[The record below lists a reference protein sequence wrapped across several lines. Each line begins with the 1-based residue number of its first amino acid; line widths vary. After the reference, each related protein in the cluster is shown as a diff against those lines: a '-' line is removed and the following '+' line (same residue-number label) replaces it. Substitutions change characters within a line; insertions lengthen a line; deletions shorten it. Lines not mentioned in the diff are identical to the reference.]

1 MQSSPHNPDGPRC
14 PICRAE
20 VSTALK
26 FCGSCGSQLV
36 ETPAQEIRS
45 LNYLLS
51 ELARWEAGG
60 IVQSEQAKE
69 LRENYQRRREELRAQ
84 LTVNGNQAKLSASLH
99 ETKTPATPH
108 QPKQPTPSAAI
119 PRKPQKPRR
128 TLLETLADPHTIRIL
143 LYTGAA
149 MLVVGVVIWLRDVLY
164 LKLQEPIV
172 QATLLATGTIA
183 VTISGWF
190 TILRTRLLLTG
201 RALTLIGSL
210 LVPVNFWFL
219 VRSGLIENNGRAWIV
234 CAFCALLYAHTAALL
249 REKLYVY
256 LASIATIA
264 TAWTLIYR
272 IEPEAFGLYALALMI
287 VSILFL
293 HLSRLFP
300 LTTVNEQRTRE
311 ADRETKANP
320 QAPIRNP
327 QSKERMSYEL
337 WGPPLVHVAL
347 AGAGIAA
354 LLYMLLRL
362 GSSPS
367 FADGTLRLRASD
379 YDPSIAVLLF
389 AFVAYAAWL
398 AGRYIYTERRVL
410 LYTTSAL
417 ALFWTEFL
425 ATDGFKVSGSVQ
437 ILLLAA
443 TASIVALAARMM
455 KDDALAVALHRAS
468 LIVSVALASVL
479 YIVLS
484 AAPSYTITHS
494 AILAFLAA
502 TFAIS
507 SAPRFSER
515 VAASTLAHAS
525 AVFASAAF
533 LVALLSLSLQSAT
546 LFYAACAVWPFALRA
561 VARLTRRM
569 KREMQLTLP
578 FMRVADAEFVLL
590 LVLASIVAF
599 AFDQTPVGSLQTL
612 DPLRGAMFCVLP
624 GAFIY
629 GALRSWRERSV
640 FGATLMSVAALIL
653 VGAAGD
659 ALKYI
664 GALPAA
670 WPVATAVIISA
681 FLLREA
687 AYRLL
692 RPDSIKPSSGNSRS
706 AKLVMRLSHTAV
718 PLSRVAVIRLVADCA
733 VVASASLWL
742 TTTLYHLN
750 EGGTS
755 AAVVLFLALFY
766 WIERTARLRHS
777 WLVYVSAVHAGAL
790 CLTILIALRVDAQ
803 WFACVLVL
811 TLFPVF
817 FLTGRYTLSRKLD
830 WLARP
835 ANRAAGIIA
844 ALVSLIS
851 LAQALAHLRVGESLL
866 LAPCVALGAVALLS
880 FTASLQSRN
889 QARARYFRAGL
900 YSSVITFALACLRAG
915 YDPLS
920 DVEIYTSPVAV
931 LLLVIAYLSVRRKWD
946 EYARDTGPLLWM
958 GSLLLCAPLLI
969 HALQYRLFLDVPAA
983 WRDLATLCASLALV
997 FFGVMGR
1004 LRAPLLVGAVSLAS
1018 ELLLLSLTSVD
1029 WLQIPLK
1036 VYLISVG
1043 ALILVFWGLLEFR
1056 REQILLMRQR
1066 FDERREYA
1074 RERFG
1079 EWR

>member
-1 MQSSPHNPDGPRC
+1 MQSSTQAPEPPRC

-20 VSTALK
+20 VSPALK

-60 IVQSEQAKE
+60 IVQPEQANE
-69 LRENYQRRREELRAQ
+69 LRESYERRREELRTQ
-84 LTVNGNQAKLSASLH
+84 LTANGNQAKLSQPPNEA
-99 ETKTPATPH
+99 KPPARPP
-108 QPKQPTPSAAI
+108 QPQPSAAI
-119 PRKPQKPRR
+119 TRKPQKPER
-128 TLLETLADPHTIRIL
+128 TLLETLADPHTIRLL

-172 QATLLATGTIA
+172 QATLLATGTIS

-256 LASIATIA
+256 LAGLATIA
-264 TAWTLIYR
+264 TAWTIIYR
-272 IEPEAFGLYALALMI
+272 IEPEAFGLYALTLMI
-287 VSILFL
+287 VSVIFL
-293 HLSRLFP
+293 HLSRLFS
-300 LTTVNEQRTRE
+300 LTTVNQQPTTEDE
-311 ADRETKANP
+311 GETKANP
-320 QAPIRNP
+320 KSATRNP
-327 QSKERMSYEL
+327 QSKERMTYEL

-347 AGAGIAA
+347 TGAGIAA

-367 FADGTLRLRASD
+367 FSDGTLRLRASD

-389 AFVAYAAWL
+389 AFAAYAAWF
-398 AGRYIYTERRVL
+398 AGRYIYTTGRVL
-410 LYTTSAL
+410 LYTISAL
-417 ALFWTEFL
+417 ALFWMEFL
-425 ATDGFKVSGSVQ
+425 ATDGFKLSGSVQ
-437 ILLLAA
+437 ILLLVA
-443 TASIVALAARMM
+443 TAFIVALAARMM

-468 LIVSVALASVL
+468 LIVSVSLASAI
-479 YIVLS
+479 YPVLS
-484 AAPSYTITHS
+484 AASSYTFTHS

-502 TFAIS
+502 TFAMS
-507 SAPRFSER
+507 SAPHLSER
-515 VAASTLAHAS
+515 VGGATLAHAS
-525 AVFASAAF
+525 ALFASAAF
-533 LVALLSLSLQSAT
+533 LVALLSLNLQSAT
-546 LFYAACAVWPFALRA
+546 LFYAACATWPFILYAA
-561 VARLTRRM
+561 ARLTRRM
-569 KREMQLTLP
+569 ERETQLTVP
-578 FMRVADAEFVLL
+578 FMRIADAEFVLL

-599 AFDQTPVGSLQTL
+599 AFDQTPVDSLQTL
-612 DPLRGAMFCVLP
+612 DPLRGAMFCVLS
-624 GAFIY
+624 GAVIY
-629 GALRSWRERSV
+629 GTVRCLRERSV
-640 FGATLMSVAALIL
+640 FGATLISVAALIL

-659 ALKYI
+659 ALKYV
-664 GALPAA
+664 GALPTA

-692 RPDSIKPSSGNSRS
+692 RTESIKPSDSNSRS
-706 AKLVMRLSHTAV
+706 SKLALRLSHTAV
-718 PLSRVAVIRLVADCA
+718 RLSRVAVIRLVADCA

-742 TTTLYHLN
+742 TTALYHLN

-755 AAVVLFLALFY
+755 AAVVLFLALLY
-766 WIERTARLRHS
+766 WMERTARLRHP

-790 CLTILIALRVDAQ
+790 CLAILIALRVDAQ
-803 WFACVLVL
+803 WFACVLML
-811 TLFPVF
+811 TLFPAF
-817 FLTGRYTLSRKLD
+817 FLTGRYTLARRLD

-835 ANRAAGIIA
+835 ASVAAGINA
-844 ALVSLIS
+844 ALVSLVS
-851 LAQALAHLRVGESLL
+851 LAQAFAHLRVGESLL
-866 LAPCVALGAVALLS
+866 LAPCVALGAVALLT
-880 FTASLQSRN
+880 FAASLQSRN
-889 QARARYFRAGL
+889 QARVRYFRAGL

-915 YDPLS
+915 FDPLS

-931 LLLVIAYLSVRRKWD
+931 LLLVVAYLSVRRKWD
-946 EYARDTGPLLWM
+946 EYERDTVPLLWM
-958 GSLLLCAPLLI
+958 GSLLLCVPLLI
-969 HALQYRLFLDVPAA
+969 HALQYRLFLGVPAPG
-983 WRDLATLCASLALV
+983 RDLATLCASLALI
-997 FFGVMGR
+997 FFGAMGR

-1018 ELLLLSLTSVD
+1018 ELLALSLTSVD

-1043 ALILVFWGLLEFR
+1043 ALILLFWGLLEFR

-1066 FDERREYA
+1066 FNERREYA

-1079 EWR
+1079 EWK

>member
-1 MQSSPHNPDGPRC
+1 MQATEPPRC

-20 VSTALK
+20 VSPALR
-26 FCGSCGSQLV
+26 FCGSCGSQLS

-51 ELARWEAGG
+51 ELARWETGG
-60 IVQSEQAKE
+60 IVQPEQASE
-69 LRENYQRRREELRAQ
+69 LRESYEQRREQLRSQ
-84 LTVNGNQAKLSASLH
+84 LAANGNQAKLPQPPQEA
-99 ETKTPATPH
+99 KTPLRPT
-108 QPKQPTPSAAI
+108 QPKQPQPPAAI
-119 PRKPQKPRR
+119 ARKPQKPER
-128 TLLETLADPHTIRIL
+128 TLLETLADPHTIRLL

-172 QATLLATGTIA
+172 QATLLATGTIV
-183 VTISGWF
+183 VTISGWL

-219 VRSGLIENNGRAWIV
+219 VRSGLINNNGRAWLV

-256 LASIATIA
+256 LASVATIA

-287 VSILFL
+287 VSLIFL

-300 LTTVNEQRTRE
+300 LITVNEQALTE
-311 ADRETKANP
+311 AEGETKAN
-320 QAPIRNP
+320 QQSAISNR

-337 WGPPLVHVAL
+337 WGLPLVHVAL
-347 AGAGIAA
+347 AGVSIAA
-354 LLYMLLRL
+354 LFYMLLRL

-367 FADGTLRLRASD
+367 LADGILRLRTSD

-389 AFVAYAAWL
+389 ALAAYAAWF
-398 AGRYIYTERRVL
+398 AGHYIYKGGGVL
-410 LYTTSAL
+410 LYITSAL
-417 ALFWTEFL
+417 ALCWTELL
-425 ATDGFKVSGSVQ
+425 ATDGFRLSGPIQ

-443 TASIVALAARMM
+443 TAFIVALAARML
-455 KDDALAVALHRAS
+455 KDNVLAVALHRAS
-468 LIVSVALASVL
+468 LIVSVSLASAIYL
-479 YIVLS
+479 VLS
-484 AAPSYTITHS
+484 AASSYTITHS
-494 AILAFLAA
+494 VILIFLAA
-502 TFAIS
+502 TFAVS
-507 SAPRFSER
+507 SAQRFSER
-515 VAASTLAHAS
+515 VAAATLAHAS

-533 LVALLSLSLQSAT
+533 LVALMSLSLQSAT
-546 LFYAACAVWPFALRA
+546 LFYAACAVWPFMLYAA
-561 VARLTRRM
+561 ARLTRWM
-569 KREMQLTLP
+569 ERETQLTLP
-578 FMRVADAEFVLL
+578 FMRIADAEFALL

-599 AFDQTPVGSLQTL
+599 AYDQTPVDILQTL
-612 DPLRGAMFCVLP
+612 DPLRGAMLSVLS
-624 GAFIY
+624 GAVIY
-629 GALRSWRERSV
+629 GAMRGWRERSV
-640 FGATLMSVAALIL
+640 FGAALMSVAALIL

-659 ALKYI
+659 ALKYT

-670 WPVATAVIISA
+670 WPVATAIIISA

-687 AYRLL
+687 ADRLL
-692 RPDSIKPSSGNSRS
+692 RPDSIKASSGNSRS
-706 AKLVMRLSHTAV
+706 AKIAMRLS
-718 PLSRVAVIRLVADCA
+718 RIAVIHLVADCA

-742 TTTLYHLN
+742 TTTLYHLS

-755 AAVVLFLALFY
+755 AALVLFLALLY
-766 WIERTARLRHS
+766 WLERTARLRHS

-790 CLTILIALRVDAQ
+790 CLAILIALRVDAQ
-803 WFACVLVL
+803 WFASVLML

-817 FLTGRYTLSRKLD
+817 FLTGRYTLSREMD

-835 ANRAAGIIA
+835 AHHAAGIVA

-851 LAQALAHLRVGESLL
+851 LAQAFAHLRVGESLL
-866 LAPCVALGAVALLS
+866 LAPCVALGAVALLT
-880 FTASLQSRN
+880 FAASLKSRN
-889 QARARYFRAGL
+889 QARAHYFRAGL
-900 YSSVITFALACLRAG
+900 YSTVITFALACLRAG

-969 HALQYRLFLDVPAA
+969 HALQYRLFLDVPAP
-983 WRDLATLCASLALV
+983 WRDLATLCASLALI

-1004 LRAPLLVGAVSLAS
+1004 LRAPLLVGAVSLAA
-1018 ELLLLSLTSVD
+1018 ELLLLSVTSVD

-1043 ALILVFWGLLEFR
+1043 ALILLFWGLLEFR

-1066 FDERREYA
+1066 FNERREYA

-1079 EWR
+1079 EWK

>member
-1 MQSSPHNPDGPRC
+1 MQSSTQGTEPPRC

-20 VSTALK
+20 VSPALK
-26 FCGSCGSQLV
+26 FCSSCGSQLA
-36 ETPAQEIRS
+36 ETTAQEIRS

-51 ELARWEAGG
+51 ELARWETGG
-60 IVQSEQAKE
+60 IVHPEQANT
-69 LRENYQRRREELRAQ
+69 LRESYERRREELRAQ
-84 LTVNGNQAKLSASLH
+84 LTANGTEAKPSQPSP
-99 ETKTPATPH
+99 ETKTPLRPPQPQ
-108 QPKQPTPSAAI
+108 QPKPSAVI
-119 PRKPQKPRR
+119 PREPQKPAR
-128 TLLETLADPHTIRIL
+128 TLLETLADPHTIRLL

-183 VTISGWF
+183 VTISGWL

-219 VRSGLIENNGRAWIV
+219 VRSGLINNNGRAWIV

-256 LASIATIA
+256 LASVATIA
-264 TAWTLIYR
+264 TAWTIIYR
-272 IEPEAFGLYALALMI
+272 IEPEAFGLYALSLMI
-287 VSILFL
+287 VSLIFL

-300 LTTVNEQRTRE
+300 VTTDSRQPTTE
-311 ADRETKANP
+311 AEGKTKTNP
-320 QAPIRNP
+320 QSAIRNP
-327 QSKERMSYEL
+327 QSNEL

-347 AGAGIAA
+347 AGASIAA
-354 LLYMLLRL
+354 LIYMLLRL

-367 FADGTLRLRASD
+367 FADGILRLRASD
-379 YDPSIAVLLF
+379 YDPSIALLLF
-389 AFVAYAAWL
+389 AFAAYAAWF
-398 AGRYIYTERRVL
+398 AGRYIYTERRTS

-425 ATDGFKVSGSVQ
+425 ATDGFRLSGSTE
-437 ILLLAA
+437 ILLLSMIAFV
-443 TASIVALAARMM
+443 VALAARMM
-455 KDDALAVALHRAS
+455 KDDALAVSLHRAS
-468 LIVSVALASVL
+468 LIVSVALASTI
-479 YIVLS
+479 YAVLS

-507 SAPRFSER
+507 SAHRFSER
-515 VAASTLAHAS
+515 VGSATLAHAS
-525 AVFASAAF
+525 ALFASSAF

-546 LFYAACAVWPFALRA
+546 LFYTACAVWPFALHA
-561 VARLTRRM
+561 VARLTRR
-569 KREMQLTLP
+569 RERETQLAVP
-578 FMRVADAEFVLL
+578 FMRIADAEFVLL
-590 LVLASIVAF
+590 LLLASIVAF
-599 AFDQTPVGSLQTL
+599 AFDQAPVGSLQTL
-612 DPLRGAMFCVLP
+612 APLRGAMFSVLS

-629 GALRSWRERSV
+629 GAVRGSRERSV
-640 FGATLMSVAALIL
+640 FGAALMSVAALIL

-670 WPVATAVIISA
+670 WPVASALIISA

-687 AYRLL
+687 AHRLL
-692 RPDSIKPSSGNSRS
+692 RADSIKASSGNSRS
-706 AKLVMRLSHTAV
+706 AKLAMRLS
-718 PLSRVAVIRLVADCA
+718 RIAVIRLVADCA
-733 VVASASLWL
+733 VVASASLWF
-742 TTTLYHLN
+742 TTALYHLN

-755 AAVVLFLALFY
+755 APVVLFLALLY
-766 WIERTARLRHS
+766 WLERTARLRHS
-777 WLVYVSAVHAGAL
+777 WLVYVSALHAAAL
-790 CLTILIALRVDAQ
+790 CLAILIALRIDAQ
-803 WFACVLVL
+803 WFASVLLL

-817 FLTGRYTLSRKLD
+817 FLTGRYTLSRGLD

-835 ANRAAGIIA
+835 ANHAAGISV

-851 LAQALAHLRVGESLL
+851 LAQGFAHLRVGEPLL
-866 LAPCVALGAVALLS
+866 LAPCVALGAVALLT
-880 FTASLQSRN
+880 FAASLQSKT
-889 QARARYFRAGL
+889 RARVHYFRAGL
-900 YSSVITFALACLRAG
+900 YSTVITFALACLRAG

-920 DVEIYTSPVAV
+920 DVEIYTSPVAI
-931 LLLVIAYLSVRRKWD
+931 LLLVIAYLSVRSKWD
-946 EYARDTGPLLWM
+946 EYARDTGPLLWL
-958 GSLLLCAPLLI
+958 GSLLLSAPLLI

-983 WRDLATLCASLALV
+983 WRDLATLCASLALI

-1004 LRAPLLVGAVSLAS
+1004 FRAPLLVGAVSLAS

-1056 REQILLMRQR
+1056 REQILLMRRR
-1066 FDERREYA
+1066 FNERREYA

-1079 EWR
+1079 EWK

>member
-1 MQSSPHNPDGPRC
+1 MQSSTQATEPPRC

-20 VSTALK
+20 VSPALK
-26 FCGSCGSQLV
+26 FCGSCGSQLI
-36 ETPAQEIRS
+36 ETPAQKIRS

-60 IVQSEQAKE
+60 IVQPEQANK
-69 LRENYQRRREELRAQ
+69 LRESYERRREELRAQ
-84 LTVNGNQAKLSASLH
+84 LTVNGQQPKLSATPH
-99 ETKTPATPH
+99 EAKTPARPYQSQ
-108 QPKQPTPSAAI
+108 QPQPSAVI
-119 PRKPQKPRR
+119 PREPQKPAR

-172 QATLLATGTIA
+172 QATLLATGTIS

-210 LVPVNFWFL
+210 LIPVNFWFL
-219 VRSGLIENNGRAWIV
+219 VRSGLINNNGRAWIV

-256 LASIATIA
+256 LAGLATIA
-264 TAWTLIYR
+264 TAWTIIYR

-287 VSILFL
+287 VSIIFL

-300 LTTVNEQRTRE
+300 LTTVSQQPTTKAE
-311 ADRETKANP
+311 RETKANP
-320 QAPIRNP
+320 QSAARNP

-347 AGAGIAA
+347 AGAAVAA
-354 LLYMLLRL
+354 LIYMLLRL

-367 FADGTLRLRASD
+367 FADGILRLRATN
-379 YDPSIAVLLF
+379 YDPSMALLLF
-389 AFVAYAAWL
+389 AFAAYAAWF
-398 AGRYIYTERRVL
+398 AGRYIYTDRRMP
-410 LYTTSAL
+410 LYTASAL

-425 ATDGFKVSGSVQ
+425 AADGFKLSGSAQ
-437 ILLLAA
+437 ILLLVA
-443 TASIVALAARMM
+443 TAFIVALAARMM
-455 KDDALAVALHRAS
+455 KDDALSIALHRAG
-468 LIVSVALASVL
+468 LIVSVALASAI
-479 YIVLS
+479 YPVLS

-494 AILAFLAA
+494 AILVFLAA
-502 TFAIS
+502 TFAVS
-507 SAPRFSER
+507 SAPRLSER
-515 VAASTLAHAS
+515 VGSATLAHAS
-525 AVFASAAF
+525 ALFASAAF
-533 LVALLSLSLQSAT
+533 LVALTSLNLQSAT
-546 LFYAACAVWPFALRA
+546 LFYAACALWPFALYA
-561 VARLTRRM
+561 AARLTRSM
-569 KREMQLTLP
+569 ERETQLTVP
-578 FMRVADAEFVLL
+578 FMRIADAEFVLL
-590 LVLASIVAF
+590 LVLASMVAF
-599 AFDQTPVGSLQTL
+599 AFDQAPVDSLQTL
-612 DPLRGAMFCVLP
+612 DPLRGAMFCVLS

-629 GALRSWRERSV
+629 GVVRGWRERSV
-640 FGATLMSVAALIL
+640 FGAALMSVAVLIL

-659 ALKYI
+659 ALKYAN
-664 GALPAA
+664 ALPAA

-687 AYRLL
+687 ADRLL
-692 RPDSIKPSSGNSRS
+692 RPDSIKASSGNSRS
-706 AKLVMRLSHTAV
+706 AKLAMRLSHAAV
-718 PLSRVAVIRLVADCA
+718 RLSRVAVIRLVADCA
-733 VVASASLWL
+733 VVASASLWF

-750 EGGTS
+750 GGSTS
-755 AAVVLFLALFY
+755 AAVVLFLALLY
-766 WIERTARLRHS
+766 WLERTARLRHS

-790 CLTILIALRVDAQ
+790 CLAILIALRIDAQ
-803 WFACVLVL
+803 WFACVLML
-811 TLFPVF
+811 TLFPAF
-817 FLTGRYTLSRKLD
+817 FLTGRYTLSRGLD

-835 ANRAAGIIA
+835 AHRAAAIVA

-851 LAQALAHLRVGESLL
+851 LAQAFAHLSVGEALL
-866 LAPCVALGAVALLS
+866 LAPCVALGEVALLS
-880 FTASLQSRN
+880 FAASLQSRN
-889 QARARYFRAGL
+889 QARVHYFRAGL
-900 YSSVITFALACLRAG
+900 YSAVITFALACLRAG

-920 DVEIYTSPVAV
+920 DAEIYTSPVAI

-946 EYARDTGPLLWM
+946 EYARDTVPLLWM

-969 HALQYRLFLDVPAA
+969 HALQYRLFLGVPAPS
-983 WRDLATLCASLALV
+983 RDLATLCASLALIV
-997 FFGVMGR
+997 FGVMGR
-1004 LRAPLLVGAVSLAS
+1004 LRAPLLIGAVSLAS
-1018 ELLLLSLTSVD
+1018 ELILLSLTSVD

-1043 ALILVFWGLLEFR
+1043 ALILIFWGLLEFR

-1066 FDERREYA
+1066 FNERREHA

-1079 EWR
+1079 EWK